1 MCGIC
6 GFTGKLPDSKDVLTR
21 MMDRIKHRGPD
32 SAGQYITEK
41 AAWGFRRLSIIDL
54 DHGSQPMFNEDNSIV
69 IVFNGEIYNY
79 QTLREALIA
88 KGHVFRNN
96 SDTEVLVHG
105 YEEYG
110 TDLPKHCRG
119 MFAFMIYDTKRI
131 LLSAPGIILVLN
143 LFITASL
150 TEIWS
155 LARKLKVSL
164 NIRDM
169 RSR

>member
-6 GFTGKLPDSKDVLTR
+6 GFTGKLPDSKEVLTR

-32 SAGQYITEK
+32 SAGQFITDK

-54 DHGSQPMFNEDNSIV
+54 DNGSQPMFNEDNSIV

-79 QTLREALIA
+79 KNLREDLIA

-110 TDLPKHCRG
+110 TDLPKYCFTVFKYNAVGR
-119 MFAFMIYDTKRI
+119 R
-131 LLSAPGIILVLN
+131 
-143 LFITASL
+143 
-150 TEIWS
+150 
-155 LARKLKVSL
+155 
-164 NIRDM
+164 
-169 RSR
+169 